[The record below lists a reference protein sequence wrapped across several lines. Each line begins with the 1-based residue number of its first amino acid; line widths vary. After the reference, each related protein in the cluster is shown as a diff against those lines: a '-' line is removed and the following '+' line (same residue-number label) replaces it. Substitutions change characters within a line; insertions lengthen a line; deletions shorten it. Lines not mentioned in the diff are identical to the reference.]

1 MGKRLN
7 STVDA
12 ILVPQGAE
20 YQAVCRGLNRVN
32 SPKPEVLPIPVGAQS
47 VTQYLKQW
55 QQTEYFSNQPK
66 RTILLMGLCGSLSSD
81 YRIGDIVLYQECVC
95 TTKASEQW
103 LQPCDGNF
111 STEIYRQ
118 LQEKASLVRAITS
131 DRVISSAAEKREL
144 GQRYAA
150 GVVDMEGFAVLKTFN
165 QVGAAVAM
173 LRVVS
178 DDCHH
183 DIPDL
188 SAALSA
194 DGSMRPLPM
203 AIAFGRQPI
212 AATRLIIGALR
223 GLRVLEDVTTRLFQS
238 GKINAEG

>member
-1 MGKRLN
+1 MGKHLN
-7 STVDA
+7 STIDA

-20 YQAVCRGLNRVN
+20 YQAVYRGLSHVTSPKPQVLAIPVGVESVTHYLNQWLQTESCSN
-32 SPKPEVLPIPVGAQS
+32 SPKPTV
-47 VTQYLKQW
+47 
-55 QQTEYFSNQPK
+55 
-66 RTILLMGLCGSLSSD
+66 LLMGLCGSLSSV

-95 TTKASEQW
+95 PTKASEQCW
-103 LQPCDGNF
+103 QSCDSSLTTALHG
-111 STEIYRQ
+111 Q
-118 LQEKASLVRAITS
+118 LRDKTSRVRALTS
-131 DRVISSAAEKREL
+131 DRVICTAAEKRKL

-150 GVVDMEGFAVLKTFN
+150 DVVDMEGFAVLEMLH

-194 DGSMRPLPM
+194 DGSMRPFPI

-212 AATRLIIGALR
+212 AATRLITGALR
-223 GLRVLEDVTTRLFQS
+223 GLRVLQEVTTRLFQQ
-238 GKINAEG
+238 